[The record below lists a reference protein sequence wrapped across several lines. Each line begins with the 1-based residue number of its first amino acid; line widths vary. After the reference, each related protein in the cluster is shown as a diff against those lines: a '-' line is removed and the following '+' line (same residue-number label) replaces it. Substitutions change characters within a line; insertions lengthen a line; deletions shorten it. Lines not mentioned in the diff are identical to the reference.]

1 MKKILYILIFVII
14 SKLSVYSQEALV
26 SSAFECNSEFVS
38 MSISVGEAFCSIQNF
53 NDEKKN
59 EIQLG
64 VQQTNFL
71 FLIEKKEV
79 VNEIILYPNPAISTV
94 NLDLV
99 TNSDEII
106 DYHYVVYGLDGKKC
120 LDGTI
125 HNQIS
130 NIIDVS
136 ALSVGKYIFTIQ
148 ELPNQNI
155 NFIKID

>member
-1 MKKILYILIFVII
+1 MKKILYILIVVII
-14 SKLSVYSQEALV
+14 STLSVYSQEALV
-26 SSAFECNSEFVS
+26 SSAFECKSEFVS
-38 MSISVGEAFCSIQNF
+38 MSISVGEAFCSIQNL

-71 FLIEKKEV
+71 FLIERKEV
-79 VNEIILYPNPAISTV
+79 LNEITLYPNPAISIV
-94 NLDLV
+94 NLDFV
-99 TNSDEII
+99 TNSDELI
-106 DYHYVVYGLDGKKC
+106 DYQYIVYGVDGKKC

-125 HNQIS
+125 QNQVS

-136 ALSVGKYIFTIQ
+136 TLSVGKYIFTIQ